1 MSRSNSNLSP
11 ATRVAQALRYMDPDT
26 GAVVPP
32 IQLSSTYARDE
43 AYELRSDIVYARD
56 GGPTVKQA
64 EAVLA
69 DIDGGEASLLFAS
82 GMAAIVAMLETLDSD
97 DHIVAPEVMYHGGLV
112 WLHRLAKKRGQAVTF
127 FDASDPAALER
138 AVIAGKTKLV
148 WIESPTN
155 PNWDVIDIAA
165 AAKIA
170 QDAGAMLVAD
180 CTAAPPCTQ
189 KALELGADYAFHSAT
204 KYLAGHSD
212 LTGGVITTRK
222 TGAHWDELIFV
233 RNLMGSVMA
242 AFEAWLLIR
251 GMRTL
256 YLRFERASASALTIA
271 RHFENHPRIAQVLY
285 PGLPSHPG
293 HTIAKAQMTGGF
305 GGMMAI
311 LVNGTDEMAHD
322 VAAGVKVFYPATSL
336 GGVESLIEHR
346 KAVEPPESKVP
357 GTLLR
362 ISIGI
367 EDPTDLIGD
376 LETALDAA
384 RP

>member
-1 MSRSNSNLSP
+1 MSRSNSDLSP
-11 ATRVAQALRYMDPDT
+11 STRVAQALRYLDPEH
-26 GAVVPP
+26 GAVIPP
-32 IQLSSTYARDE
+32 IQLATTYARD
-43 AYELRSDIVYARD
+43 ADYGLRSDIVYARD
-56 GGPTVKQA
+56 GGPTVKHA

-69 DIDGGEASLLFAS
+69 DLDGGAASLLFAS
-82 GMAAIVAMLETLDSD
+82 GMAGIVALMDTLESD

-112 WLHRLAKKRGQAVTF
+112 WLHRLAEKRGQPVTF
-127 FDASDPAALER
+127 FDASDPDALAK
-138 AVIAGKTKLV
+138 AVQPGKTKLV

-170 QDAGAMLVAD
+170 HAAGARLAAD

-204 KYLAGHSD
+204 KYMAGHSD
-212 LTGGVITTRK
+212 LTGGVITTSE
-222 TGAHWDELIFV
+222 TGPHWDELITT

-251 GMRTL
+251 GLRTL

-271 RHFENHPRIAQVLY
+271 RHFENHPRIAEVRY
-285 PGLPSHPG
+285 PGLPSHPA
-293 HTIAKAQMTGGF
+293 HAIAKAQMTGGY
-305 GGMMAI
+305 GGMLAI
-311 LVNGTDEMAHD
+311 LVNGSDEMAHD
-322 VAAGVKVFYPATSL
+322 VARGVEVFYPATSL

-357 GTLLR
+357 GNLLR

-367 EDPTDLIGD
+367 EDPTDLIAD
-376 LETALDAA
+376 LEAALSKA

>member
-1 MSRSNSNLSP
+1 MTRKNSALSP
-11 ATRVAQALRYMDPDT
+11 TTRVAQALRYMDPDT

-43 AYELRSDIVYARD
+43 NYQLRTEIVYARD
-56 GGPTVKQA
+56 GGPTVKHA

-69 DIDGGEASLLFAS
+69 DLDGGEASLLFGS
-82 GMAAIVAMLETLDSD
+82 GMSAIVAMFETLEAG

-112 WLHRLAKKRGQAVTF
+112 WLHRLAKKRGQPVTF
-127 FDASDPAALER
+127 FDAGDPEALAK
-138 AVIAGKTKLV
+138 AVRPGKTKLI

-165 AAKIA
+165 ASEIAKSV
-170 QDAGAMLVAD
+170 DALLVAD

-189 KALELGADYAFHSAT
+189 RALELGADYVFHSAT

-212 LTGGVITTRK
+212 ITGGVLTTRQRN
-222 TGAHWDELIFV
+222 AHFEELILV

-251 GMRTL
+251 GLRTL
-256 YLRFERASASALTIA
+256 YLRYERAAASALQIA
-271 RHFENHPRIAQVLY
+271 RHFEHHPRIAEVRY
-285 PGLPSHPG
+285 PGLASHPG
-293 HTIAKAQMTGGF
+293 HEIAKRQMTSGF
-305 GGMMAI
+305 GGMLAI
-311 LVNGTDEMAHD
+311 LVNGSDDMAQD
-322 VAAGVKVFYPATSL
+322 VARLVQVFYPATSL

-362 ISIGI
+362 LSIGI
-367 EDPTDLIGD
+367 EDPEDLIAD
-376 LETALDAA
+376 LEQALDAA
-384 RP
+384 QP